1 MVDPVVA
8 QPRVSVEQQQAGQ
21 CLEAGRTATV
31 RRGETGPARAFHYD
45 FGTLLQC

>member
-8 QPRVSVEQQQAGQ
+8 QPRVSVVQLQAGQ
-21 CLEAGRTATV
+21 CLKAGRTATV
-31 RRGETGPARAFHYD
+31 RRGEIGPAQAYRYD